1 MSENKAAVLKKKKK
15 HGFLYLR
22 MVSGSDIWIHV
33 AMVVLM
39 LFGLIMI
46 GSASMGLAVGNNTY
60 LLKTVGK
67 QLVFII
73 IGYLMMTTLSNRF
86 KLSFLKS
93 RSFPIVMFVM
103 EIALLACLV
112 FSAVGGARAWI
123 RLPLPGLEITIQPS
137 EFAKIIA
144 MLIVAAYA
152 GDTDIHFK
160 NEWDSVKRPI
170 IFIGI
175 FVVTVLVLQ
184 SDLGSAAVI
193 FLISCVCLLIPKNAQ
208 MRRFQRMLRV
218 LFWIMVAA
226 VVLILSPEGSVII
239 KSLPIATYMKN
250 RFLSAINPFSDQYG
264 SGYQL
269 VNGLTAFATGGW
281 FGLGFGNS
289 IRKYMDFPAANTDF
303 ILAIIVE
310 ELGFA
315 GFLFLMILYGTIIF
329 RMLSYAIKIKSER
342 AKIILVGTS
351 MYFLIH
357 IFFNIGGV
365 TGLIP
370 LTGVP
375 LLLVSAGGSSAMSIM
390 ACVGIA
396 QSVIS
401 AYKNGEIE

>member
-1 MSENKAAVLKKKKK
+1 
-15 HGFLYLR
+15 
-22 MVSGSDIWIHV
+22 
-33 AMVVLM
+33 MVVLM